1 MGTSQARHHSGAA
14 AWWRGSILMGKPRSC
29 GPSRRGL
36 SPRLGPGRVGGSLEE
51 VTPERGCWW
60 GLESARL

>member
-1 MGTSQARHHSGAA
+1 
-14 AWWRGSILMGKPRSC
+14 MGKPRSC